1 MIPVRPI
8 SLTIALCATTVAAD
22 FDPDAYPRYET
33 CALCHGLFGT
43 SHTAKF
49 PNLAAQDPTYI
60 ANQLRAFLVK
70 DRTNDSG
77 QMAAIVLEL
86 QEGDIDLVVDWFASQ
101 DPPTP
106 DPAADTSKGLVVY
119 ADLGCGAC
127 HDNVAD
133 MPGVPYLTAQHA
145 GYLAK
150 QMEDF
155 KTGDRGLGPMAIDH
169 AAILP
174 NDKAAIDAL
183 AIYLAAEPR
192 Q

>member
-1 MIPVRPI
+1 MATAKT
-8 SLTIALCATTVAAD
+8 LTAVLALAAGTAAAD

-49 PNLAAQDPTYI
+49 PHLGAQDPTYI
-60 ANQLRAFLVK
+60 RNQLQAFLAGE
-70 DRTNDSG
+70 RTNDGG

-86 QEGDIDLVVDWFASQ
+86 QDGDLDVVVDWFSTQ
-101 DPPTP
+101 DPPAP
-106 DPAADTSKGLVVY
+106 EPAEDTSAGAALY
-119 ADLGCGAC
+119 AELGCGTC
-127 HDNVAD
+127 HDNVAA

-145 GYLAK
+145 VYLVK
-150 QMEDF
+150 QMNDF
-155 KTGDRGLGPMAIDH
+155 AAARRGGGPLGVDH

-174 NDKAAIDAL
+174 ANDDEIAAL
-183 AIYLAAEPR
+183 ALYLAATPR